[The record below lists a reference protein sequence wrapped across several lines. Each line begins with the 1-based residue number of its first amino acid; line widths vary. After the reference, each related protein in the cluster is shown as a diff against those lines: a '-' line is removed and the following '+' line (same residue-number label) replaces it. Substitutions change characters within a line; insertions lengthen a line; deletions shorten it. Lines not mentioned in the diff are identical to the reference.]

1 MFKVLLLL
9 NDSCENAVLQIVLKI
24 VKYKKQRL
32 SQNAPLECELNLFY
46 TLGSSSQAGK
56 T

>member
-24 VKYKKQRL
+24 VKYKKRL
-32 SQNAPLECELNLFY
+32 CQNAPLECELNLSI
-46 TLGSSSQAGK
+46 L
-56 T
+56 